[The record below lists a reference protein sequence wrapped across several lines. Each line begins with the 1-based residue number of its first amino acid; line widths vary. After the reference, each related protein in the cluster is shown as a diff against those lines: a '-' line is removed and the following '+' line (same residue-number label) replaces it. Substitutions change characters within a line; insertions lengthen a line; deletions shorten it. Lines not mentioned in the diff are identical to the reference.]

1 MTRNSHRCA
10 QAPGLGLAFGAA
22 IGVFLGA
29 LVGGGTQIAV
39 CVVIGAALGLL
50 IGAAVQAL
58 WAPHRNR

>member
-1 MTRNSHRCA
+1 
-10 QAPGLGLAFGAA
+10 LGLAFGAA

-50 IGAAVQAL
+50 IGAAVQAP

>member
-1 MTRNSHRCA
+1 M
-10 QAPGLGLAFGAA
+10 GLAFGAA
-22 IGVFLGA
+22 IGVFLGT

-50 IGAAVQAL
+50 IGAAVQAP